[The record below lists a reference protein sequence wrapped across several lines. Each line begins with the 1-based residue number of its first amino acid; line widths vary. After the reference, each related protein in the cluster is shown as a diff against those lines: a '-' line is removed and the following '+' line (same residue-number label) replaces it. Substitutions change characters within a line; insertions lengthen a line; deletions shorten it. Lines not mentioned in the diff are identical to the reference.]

1 MNLRHAAAL
10 ALVGWYLMVPR
21 PFPDNPLP
29 QWEAPISEW
38 DRYGDFASKARCEAK
53 QAKMIRDTSDQKTCA
68 EILGKA
74 KQNVPGIPDDML
86 CARIEEYID
95 ISKCVA
101 SDDPRFQGQVP
112 PRVDHCCGTSALAKQ
127 PQ

>member
-1 MNLRHAAAL
+1 MNLRHLAAL

-38 DRYGDFASKARCEAK
+38 DRYGDFGSKAKCEAK
-53 QAKMIRDTSDQKTCA
+53 RAKMIQDAADPKICA
-68 EILGKA
+68 ELLLKA
-74 KQNVPGIPDDML
+74 HQTVPGIPIDML
-86 CARIEEYID
+86 CARTEEYID
-95 ISKCVA
+95 ISQCVA

-112 PRVDHCCGTSALAKQ
+112 PRVDHCCATSAPAKQ
-127 PQ
+127 TQ